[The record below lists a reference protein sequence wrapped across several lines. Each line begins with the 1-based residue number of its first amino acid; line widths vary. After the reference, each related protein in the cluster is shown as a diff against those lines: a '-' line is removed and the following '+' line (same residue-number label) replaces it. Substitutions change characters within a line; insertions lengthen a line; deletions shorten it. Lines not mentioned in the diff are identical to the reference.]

1 MGLCY
6 GNSNDNKDR
15 EFSSITFA
23 LDSNFFHRSYPQ
35 SICYH
40 IFVITKTFFFSILLR
55 AKMFVVCC
63 FTSDRIEIQTR
74 ILPFFLFMGVSSS
87 SLFSIFDK
95 SSVLLRFSNYL
106 INRNHFH
113 WIDQLP
119 IVVFRNHKL
128 HAIFFLL
135 SHYDINSLTNDST
148 VKINIS
154 SCLIQQNI
162 QALSSTQLDFYG
174 YVICIS
180 YELHCCHLFFSLS
193 SNCKSTRISIML
205 ACRWIIVKYIF
216 ICFCS

>member
-113 WIDQLP
+113 WIDQSTNLVCQNYTLCVIFHSIRSWWIEYPTYDSP
-119 IVVFRNHKL
+119 IQTIIH
-128 HAIFFLL
+128 
-135 SHYDINSLTNDST
+135 
-148 VKINIS
+148 
-154 SCLIQQNI
+154 SC
-162 QALSSTQLDFYG
+162 
-174 YVICIS
+174 
-180 YELHCCHLFFSLS
+180 
-193 SNCKSTRISIML
+193 
-205 ACRWIIVKYIF
+205 
-216 ICFCS
+216 